1 MKKIITA
8 LTVTAL
14 AISSVFA
21 QAKVEY
27 TQKAFLYSPKGNK
40 MELAGYDGMDG
51 NIKFEVKNAQAGAW
65 LTIKA
70 ALGKAEKYDGSQDY
84 GEISATNKPGF
95 SEYAGWVKFGDG
107 LFKLQSGTFDARA
120 ANRFTGLA
128 GKWQGNLYE
137 KYKLGVPNG
146 EVAKDVDNYG
156 AINGDKV
163 LTSFVEYAGE
173 ALTVRAAL
181 NKKAY
186 GTLDLQSGFSV
197 NAVTT
202 IGEGTKLVADFK
214 TPENNKLAF
223 AVFAENTT
231 LKEDL
236 DFLVGFTFAQTA
248 TKASNDKNFE
258 AAVDIRAKY
267 TLGDNL
273 GVTTMNNLSY
283 YGKNQNFDLWDMVS
297 LDMPVTDKIK
307 AMFTVEWEYRDL
319 FHESTG
325 GHHGEL
331 DLVPSIVYTPVKG
344 VDLTAGLIIYTKGW
358 SRPTTTQFS
367 VPLLLHVSL

>member
-8 LTVTAL
+8 LTVTVL
-14 AISSVFA
+14 AIGSVFA
-21 QAKVEY
+21 QASVEY

-51 NIKFEVKNAQAGAW
+51 NIKFQVKNSQAGAW

-70 ALGKAEKYDGSQDY
+70 AIGTAEKYDGSGTY
-84 GEISATNKPGF
+84 AEAKRSPGF
-95 SEYAGWVKFGDG
+95 SEYAGWVKFGNG
-107 LFKLQSGTFDARA
+107 MFKLQSGAFDARA

-137 KYKLGVPNG
+137 RYKLGVANG
-146 EVAKDVDNYG
+146 TVAKDVDNYG
-156 AINGDKV
+156 CINGDKV
-163 LTSFVEYAGE
+163 LTSFIEYAGE

-181 NKKAY
+181 NKSTY
-186 GTLDLQSGFSV
+186 GTLDMKSGFSV

-202 IGEGTKLVADFK
+202 IGEGTKLVVDFK
-214 TPENNKLAF
+214 TPKNNQLAF

-236 DFLVGFTFAQTA
+236 DFLVGFTFGQTD
-248 TKASNDKNFE
+248 TKANNANNFE

-273 GVTTMNNLSY
+273 GITTMNNLSY
-283 YGKNQNFDLWDMVS
+283 FGSSQNFNIWDMVS
-297 LDMPVTDKIK
+297 LDMPVADKIK
-307 AMFTVEWEYRDL
+307 AMFTVEWEYKNLRA
-319 FHESTG
+319 EYA
-325 GHHGEL
+325 GEL

-344 VDLTAGLIIYTKGW
+344 VDLTAGLIIYTYGW

>member
-8 LTVTAL
+8 LTVTVL
-14 AISSVFA
+14 AIGSVFA
-21 QAKVEY
+21 QVGVEY

-51 NIKFEVKNAQAGAW
+51 NIKFQIKNANAGAW

-70 ALGKAEKYDGSQDY
+70 QLGQAEKYDGSKDY
-84 GEISATNKPGF
+84 GEISKNNKPGF

-120 ANRFTGLA
+120 ANRFTRLA
-128 GKWQGNLYE
+128 GKWQGALYE
-137 KYKLGVPNG
+137 RYKLGVVNG
-146 EVAKDVDNYG
+146 DAGKDVDNYG
-156 AINGDKV
+156 AIKGDKV
-163 LTSFVEYAGE
+163 FTSFLEYAGE
-173 ALTVRAAL
+173 SLTVRAAL
-181 NKKAY
+181 NKSAY

-214 TPENNKLAF
+214 SPSNNKLAF
-223 AVFAENTT
+223 AAFVENKT

-236 DFLVGFTFAQTA
+236 DFLVGFTFAQND
-248 TKASNDKNFE
+248 TKANSTNNFE

-267 TLGDNL
+267 KLGDNL
-273 GVTTMNNLSY
+273 GITTMNNLSY
-283 YGKNQNFDLWDMVS
+283 YGATQKFDLWDMVS
-297 LDMPVTDKIK
+297 LDMPVSDKIK
-307 AMFTVEWEYRDL
+307 AMFTVEWEYKDL
-319 FHESTG
+319 FHEVSG

-331 DLVPSIVYTPVKG
+331 DLIPSIVYSPVKG
-344 VDLTAGLIIYTKGW
+344 VDMTAGLIIYTNGW